1 MLALFAD
8 KPRFRQNR
16 IHLSGGSSTVRY
28 RKGPLECGHHSG
40 PYHQPEW
47 RTNRMASR
55 AETSDLQKQLA
66 VRQVTTFEGYRVL
79 VIINARRCQG
89 DVGIQV
95 GPSPI
100 KYEQTNC

>member
-1 MLALFAD
+1 MATCYRQLTNIYGSTALQPSDTERDRWSVFITA
-8 KPRFRQNR
+8 
-16 IHLSGGSSTVRY
+16 V
-28 RKGPLECGHHSG
+28 

-89 DVGIQV
+89 DVGIPV